1 VVGLLDVNV
10 LVALLVPE
18 HEHHA
23 AAMEWFTTAAHQG
36 WATCGVTELGVIRVC
51 AQLPGGPWGPEA
63 TADRLLL
70 LTAAS
75 RAYEFWPDALSP
87 AAMPEV
93 RSAHTGKQI
102 TDRYLLSPPQSPG
115 VRSGSLR
122 AAGRVRR
129 GACDG
134 ALQCLFLDSVGIC
147 SRGTGYGA
155 VRASVDGKRG
165 VRPDRLWVARAGAP
179 AEIHLRLGD

>member
-1 VVGLLDVNV
+1 MVGLLDVNL

-23 AAMEWFTTAAHQG
+23 AATDWFTAEAGQHG

-51 AQLPGGPWGPEA
+51 AQLPGGTWPPET

-75 RAYEFWPDALSP
+75 REYVFWPDAVSP

-93 RSAHTGKQI
+93 RSASTGKQI
-102 TDRYLLSPPQSPG
+102 TDRYLLGLARRHGGRLITFDRPLAATGGSDVVCLPP
-115 VRSGSLR
+115 
-122 AAGRVRR
+122 AG
-129 GACDG
+129 
-134 ALQCLFLDSVGIC
+134 
-147 SRGTGYGA
+147 
-155 VRASVDGKRG
+155 
-165 VRPDRLWVARAGAP
+165 
-179 AEIHLRLGD
+179 